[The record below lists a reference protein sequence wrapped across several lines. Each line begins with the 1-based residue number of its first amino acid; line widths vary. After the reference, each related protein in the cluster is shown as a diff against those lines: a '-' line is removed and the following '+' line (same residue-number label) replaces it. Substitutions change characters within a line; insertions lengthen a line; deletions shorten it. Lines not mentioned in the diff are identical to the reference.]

1 MERGSCRC
9 RAPTVLRQGKGTHA
23 GDGVPPR
30 ATGEWR
36 SWSPAT
42 VELQA
47 ARGKAAT
54 GKRRSWNRPEK
65 ELETFDFF
73 AGRKRHFGL
82 LLSMHHD
89 ERQSFISAMGTRE
102 KLRQLREKATTSVF
116 LLSPMSG
123 FLSLGRTTCGG
134 GRPSPAARDEAS
146 GRDSTAS
153 VRGSAATR
161 GDGRAREGG
170 CFEFNEEARTLRLK
184 KYKTIIH
191 PGES

>member
-73 AGRKRHFGL
+73 AGRYGVRSIFN
-82 LLSMHHD
+82 SC
-89 ERQSFISAMGTRE
+89 
-102 KLRQLREKATTSVF
+102 F
-116 LLSPMSG
+116 L
-123 FLSLGRTTCGG
+123 
-134 GRPSPAARDEAS
+134 A
-146 GRDSTAS
+146 
-153 VRGSAATR
+153 GSN
-161 GDGRAREGG
+161 DFV
-170 CFEFNEEARTLRLK
+170 C
-184 KYKTIIH
+184 
-191 PGES
+191 

>member
-73 AGRKRHFGL
+73 AG
-82 LLSMHHD
+82 S
-89 ERQSFISAMGTRE
+89 
-102 KLRQLREKATTSVF
+102 
-116 LLSPMSG
+116 
-123 FLSLGRTTCGG
+123 
-134 GRPSPAARDEAS
+134 DEAS

-191 PGES
+191 PGNWLFSSCLMQQLDA